1 MIYKE
6 VWREDI
12 SKNRREGISIQ
23 KGINREREVR

>member
-12 SKNRREGISIQ
+12 SKDRRAGRSIR
-23 KGINREREVR
+23 KGINREREK